1 MKPVKTLIVDDE
13 VFVAE
18 SLKALL
24 DWTALGF
31 EIVGTCYSAESAL
44 SFLERHS
51 VDLLLCDIKMPGM
64 TGLELISQVRSRWP
78 HIESIIVSG
87 YSDFTYAQT
96 AIRHGAIAYCLKPFN
111 EQETQTVLESAR
123 KKIYETRKKREY
135 ILTELLFLSDDLP
148 TAHLQH
154 NLTVLGFNLKSP
166 IYVCM
171 MLGCHI
177 ELNDISLNMHL
188 SIGNHK
194 YVYLVQPF
202 GPLDDIIKVLN
213 HVCEQNEANAG
224 IAPVNENQR
233 ISEAIEHARQC
244 AMHGFISEKHEV
256 VSYEFL
262 PAHARQRR
270 HDLSSLL
277 PSSGMNHERKNQYI
291 NHVCAVFLA
300 ERYTVR
306 DAYHF
311 YNLLISQPAMADSI
325 AAFDF
330 DGYESMAEEFKSL
343 RNMLSQILLADKIQV
358 LNETDSHS
366 WIRSIKSF
374 CEKNYAE
381 PISITMASD
390 MLHVSPSY
398 FSTLFKR
405 ETGEN
410 FTAYVTNLRLNKAR
424 ELLIS
429 TKRNVSDIAIEVGY
443 SDYYYFTKVFRKYY
457 GITPTQYRQS
467 QKTSQDEKSR

>member
-1 MKPVKTLIVDDE
+1 MKPIKTLIVDDE

-44 SFLERHS
+44 AFLELHP
-51 VDLLLCDIKMPGM
+51 VDLLLCDVKMPGM
-64 TGLELISQVRSRWP
+64 TGLDLISQVRLRWP
-78 HIESIIVSG
+78 HIRAIIVSG
-87 YSDFTYAQT
+87 YSDFAYAQT

-111 EQETQTVLESAR
+111 EQETLAALEIAR
-123 KKIYETRKKREY
+123 RKIYESRKKKEY

-148 TAHLQH
+148 AERLQH
-154 NLTVLGFNLKSP
+154 NLTVLGFDLGQP

-171 MLGCHI
+171 ILGCHA
-177 ELNDISLNMHL
+177 ELSNVALNMHL

-194 YVYLVQPF
+194 YVYLAQPY
-202 GPLDDIIKVLN
+202 GPLDDIIKALSQ
-213 HVCEQNEANAG
+213 VCEQNGANAG
-224 IAPVNENQR
+224 TALVGENQR

-244 AMHGFISEKHEV
+244 AMHGFISERHEV
-256 VSYEFL
+256 VNYDSL
-262 PAHARQRR
+262 PSQMRQKRQ
-270 HDLSSLL
+270 DLSALL
-277 PSSGMNHERKNQYI
+277 PPSGMNHEKKMQYI
-291 NHVCAVFLA
+291 DHVCTVFLS
-300 ERYTVR
+300 EHYTVR
-306 DAYHF
+306 DAYRF
-311 YNLLISQPAMADSI
+311 YNLLISQPSTADSI
-325 AAFDF
+325 AAFDY
-330 DGYESMAEEFKSL
+330 DGYEPMAEEFKSL
-343 RNMLSQILLADKIQV
+343 RKMLSQALLADPV
-358 LNETDSHS
+358 EVPTEADSHS

-410 FTAYVTNLRLNKAR
+410 FTAYVTNLRLSKAK
-424 ELLIS
+424 ELLLS
-429 TKRNVSDIAIEVGY
+429 TKRNVSDIAIDVGY
-443 SDYYYFTKVFRKYY
+443 SDYYYFTKVFRKYF
-457 GITPTQYRQS
+457 GTTPTQYRQT
-467 QKTSQDEKSR
+467 QQGI